1 MRKFFMAVAA
11 TAALGALGLT
21 APASAAQARPRP

>member
-11 TAALGALGLT
+11 TAALGALGLA
-21 APASAAQARPRP
+21 APASAAHRRRR